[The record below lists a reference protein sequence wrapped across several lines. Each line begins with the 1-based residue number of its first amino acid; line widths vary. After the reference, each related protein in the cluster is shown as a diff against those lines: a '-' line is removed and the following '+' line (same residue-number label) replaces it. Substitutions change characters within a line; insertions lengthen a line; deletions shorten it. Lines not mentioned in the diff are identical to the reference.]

1 MAYQTGSA
9 STQLDF
15 MTKLKDFAVAN
26 GWTQDEFD
34 SGNSRMALHK
44 STVYVQMHWDGTDDI
59 GLWQSLNFTGG
70 QVPGNHPN
78 DSGNIAS
85 PTGAITNGRR
95 MNVRTNG
102 PFISH
107 HFFASG
113 DYLYAVI
120 QTAVGIWT
128 NMGFGK
134 LTKLGNWVGGEFA
147 WATFYTEG
155 GGTFL
160 ANNTNH
166 SHIFDAACNVAD
178 VAACMH
184 VEGLPNQGG
193 TGKWG
198 VFTNASVAP
207 GNDDAAIARVSLFGG
222 MRDGPYA
229 NSLSFFK
236 LSAMQGFVPLIPIPA
251 FYQRRDTTPDH
262 LHPLGFLPDIRQLN
276 IGRFVPEQ
284 EITIGPDTWIVFP
297 MIQKLSVNSTVAK
310 SGNGGI
316 AIKKIV

>member
-1 MAYQTGSA
+1 MSYQTGSA
-9 STQLDF
+9 TTQLDF
-15 MTKLKDFAVAN
+15 MTKLKDFAVAA

-44 STVYVQMHWDGTDDI
+44 STVYVQMHWDGTNDI

-85 PTGAITNGRR
+85 PTGAITSGRR
-95 MNVRTNG
+95 INTVTNG
-102 PFISH
+102 PYISH

-113 DYLYAVI
+113 DYLYACLQI
-120 QTAVGIWT
+120 SVGTWV
-128 NMGFGK
+128 NMGWGK
-134 LTKLGNWVGGEFA
+134 LTKLGNWTGGEFA
-147 WATFYTEG
+147 FASFYAEG

-160 ANNTNH
+160 PGNLNH
-166 SHIFDAACNVAD
+166 SQIFDALCNVAD

-184 VEGLPNQGG
+184 VEGLPGQGG

-198 VFTNASVAP
+198 VFTGAGAAP
-207 GNDDAAIARVSLFGG
+207 GNDDAAVLRVSLVGS

-229 NSLSFFK
+229 TSLAYFK

-251 FYQRRDTTPDH
+251 FYHRRDTTPDH
-262 LHPLGFLPDIRQLN
+262 FHPLGFMPDIRQLN
-276 IGRFVPEQ
+276 IGRFNPEQ
-284 EITIGPDTWIVFP
+284 EIVIGPDTWIVFP
-297 MIQKLSVNSTVAK
+297 MIQKLHVSSSVAK
-310 SGNGGI
+310 SGNGGF
-316 AIKKIV
+316 AIKKIT